1 MCKEIVEGPRKAWE
15 VQYQG
20 KFIIMSIHKYLQ
32 LKQEAQT
39 PYSLF
44 DNKSLIEITIRN
56 KLNWIAM
63 VRGVAGP

>member
-1 MCKEIVEGPRKAWE
+1 
-15 VQYQG
+15 
-20 KFIIMSIHKYLQ
+20 MSIHKYLQ

-63 VRGVAGP
+63 VRDVAGP